1 LQRNFDPLKNDG
13 TFTYLVK
20 MKKLI
25 IVLTIL
31 VLGLNKSFG
40 QFQTG
45 MPTSNLAGVMGITV
59 NPANT
64 NYLNNGTDFML
75 FSMSGGIMNNG
86 FYLNPKPIPSFLS
99 PDLISSFTSK
109 PASGEKEKINE
120 TFDRV
125 FNIQRSLKNRNYIFA
140 DLTIYGPSL
149 LINFKKHSYGF
160 TSALKTASST
170 VNLAPEM
177 AIFMLKGSNAIE
189 LQEKSFDWNRVVSGT
204 LVYTD
209 IAFNYS
215 YEIANTYK
223 SKHRFG
229 LSAHYLNGINAI
241 DIADM
246 GGTRWTFTGDSTI
259 ALTGGNFRY
268 NYAATKS
275 GKINELMESRGRGF
289 AFDIGYT
296 YVRKKKSLPTV
307 ITLCP
312 NIRYGGSVRSYQEY
326 KWKLGMS
333 IMDIGKIDFNNQTV
347 ATNYVNAT
355 GNSKNLDLEFYK
367 GLFALDRRLEFDFS
381 GIGNVEYERTKE
393 YTHYTATRFQ
403 FQFDYNYK
411 NNLFFNISGSQRLP
425 VPGTISMMAPNIL
438 SLTTRYEKL
447 KYEFGAPISLIEY
460 QYPIMGFYFRYGP
473 FYLGTNHLLEM
484 VGVRNIRG
492 ADIFFG
498 LKFNFS
504 NFKGV

>member
-1 LQRNFDPLKNDG
+1 
-13 TFTYLVK
+13 

-25 IVLTIL
+25 IVLTL
-31 VLGLNKSFG
+31 LALGLNQSFG

-45 MPTSNLAGVMGITV
+45 MPTSNMAGVMGITI

-64 NYLNNGTDFML
+64 NFLNNGTDFML
-75 FSMSGGIMNNG
+75 FSMSSGIMNNG
-86 FYLNPKPIPSFLS
+86 FYLNPKPVPTLLS
-99 PDLISSFTSK
+99 PDIFSALSGKS
-109 PASGEKEKINE
+109 ANGEKENINE
-120 TFDRV
+120 TFERV
-125 FNIQRSLKNRNYIFA
+125 FNMQRSLKDRNYIFA

-149 LINFKKHSYGF
+149 LINHKKHSYGF
-160 TSALKTASST
+160 TTALKTALGT
-170 VNLAPEM
+170 VNLAPEL
-177 AIFMLKGSNAIE
+177 ATFMLKGSAAAE
-189 LQEKSFDWNRVVSGT
+189 LQGKTFDWNGAVSGT

-215 YEIANTYK
+215 YEIRDSYK
-223 SKHRFG
+223 SKQRIG
-229 LSAHYLNGINAI
+229 ISAHYLNGINSI

-246 GGTRWTFTGDSTI
+246 GGTKWSFIGDSSVFMSD
-259 ALTGGNFRY
+259 GNLRV
-268 NYAATKS
+268 NYAATRS
-275 GKINELMESRGRGF
+275 GKLSELMESRGRGF
-289 AFDIGYT
+289 AFDVGYT
-296 YVRKKKSLPTV
+296 YMRKKRARPTR
-307 ITLCP
+307 ITVCP
-312 NIRYGGSVRSYQEY
+312 NIVYGGRIREFQEY

-333 IMDIGKIDFNNQTV
+333 IMDIGKIDFNNQTI
-347 ATNYVNAT
+347 ATSYENAN
-355 GNSKNLDLEFYK
+355 GNTKNLDLEFYK
-367 GLFALDRRLEFDFS
+367 GLFALDRRLQFDYS
-381 GIGNVEYERTKE
+381 GNPGTNFVRGDA

-411 NNLFFNISGSQRLP
+411 NNLFFNLSGSQRLP
-425 VPGTISMMAPNIL
+425 MPGAISMIAPNIL

-484 VGVRNIRG
+484 VGIRNIRG

-504 NFKGV
+504 NFRGV